1 MVKALSNLGYAA
13 SLTGDLER
21 AKTHYEE
28 ALAVAEAPRD
38 RVVALNSLSDLA
50 LRARDL
56 DRARE
61 LAQQARR
68 DAVDDESAGVASF
81 NLGYTELLAGRRP
94 EAARNL
100 QDAAR
105 IFDALGD
112 QETVALALDG
122 LAIATDD
129 PDRAAQ
135 LVGGAEARRE
145 AVGARGRPS
154 RTSCASTARSRARTR
169 AGRIS
174 RRDRAHARRAH
185 RVETPLNPIPQP
197 PIQRMGNNMATGFA
211 SALSEGQPAQ
221 LDLGDEA
228 VPCLVVGFSGADV
241 VLAPGG
247 AIPEDAL
254 APGNTSYLLIEADG
268 TLQALKAHVRPGYT
282 EGELVATLLDPFR
295 LGQRRNFSRAPL
307 VLPAHVRPAGDT
319 EDPTTT
325 FTRDISAGGLRIARQ
340 SGYREADLHEV
351 VLGLV
356 QANREIRVT
365 AETVRVTPADVSL
378 SFTDIEAED
387 RLLLAQLT
395 FAYHR
400 RRAGQ

>member
-1 MVKALSNLGYAA
+1 
-13 SLTGDLER
+13 
-21 AKTHYEE
+21 
-28 ALAVAEAPRD
+28 
-38 RVVALNSLSDLA
+38 
-50 LRARDL
+50 
-56 DRARE
+56 
-61 LAQQARR
+61 
-68 DAVDDESAGVASF
+68 
-81 NLGYTELLAGRRP
+81 
-94 EAARNL
+94 
-100 QDAAR
+100 
-105 IFDALGD
+105 
-112 QETVALALDG
+112 
-122 LAIATDD
+122 
-129 PDRAAQ
+129 
-135 LVGGAEARRE
+135 
-145 AVGARGRPS
+145 
-154 RTSCASTARSRARTR
+154 
-169 AGRIS
+169 
-174 RRDRAHARRAH
+174 
-185 RVETPLNPIPQP
+185 
-197 PIQRMGNNMATGFA
+197 MATGFA

-221 LDLGDEA
+221 LDLGEEA

-268 TLQALKAHVRPGYT
+268 TLQALKARVRPGYT

-365 AETVRVTPADVSL
+365 AATVRVTPADVSL